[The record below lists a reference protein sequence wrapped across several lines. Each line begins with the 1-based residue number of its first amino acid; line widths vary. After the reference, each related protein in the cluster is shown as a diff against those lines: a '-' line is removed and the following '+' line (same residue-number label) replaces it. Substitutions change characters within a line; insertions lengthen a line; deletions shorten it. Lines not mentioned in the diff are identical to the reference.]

1 MGVKKNTEIHAKTL
15 GNRGY
20 VIRKAILTDAQI
32 TKIKKDLTVKPIQFG
47 GYEQDNKEFTL
58 YKENE
63 NKLYLPKEY
72 GIKHFGEPDIN
83 KFTDDCED
91 IELNFNGSLREN
103 QLPVVDAFM
112 KATKTTI
119 GGGLICLGCGYGKT
133 ILALYMASLIGKKT
147 LVVVHKEFL
156 VHQWIER
163 IHQFLPEA
171 RVGKIQQNVVDVE
184 DKDIVIAML
193 QSISMKEYPE
203 STFKSF
209 GFVCIDECHHMG
221 AEVFSR
227 ALPKI
232 TTKHMLGLSA
242 TPDRKDGLRKVF
254 EYYLGGMVFCIKG
267 REPEKVKVELIRYNC
282 TNPDFKQMHMNFKG
296 QINSPKMINQ
306 VCEDP
311 DRFKLIINLLIRVA
325 KEGRKILILCDRRGY
340 LDEIYKRVTK
350 KEIGSIGY
358 YVGGMKEKALQESS
372 TKQIIL
378 GTYSMASEGM
388 DIPAL
393 NTVILTTSKSD
404 VEQSVGRILR
414 EKESERKFVPLI
426 IDIVDQEMGNFVRQ
440 SVMRVRHYNKG
451 NYLIEEYEIHGRGEI
466 KFVKT
471 LSKKTTNNKNTTNK
485 NTENIMTIHASM
497 SVDTSTST
505 TKPMTTTKNKN
516 ETISFNDCM
525 L

>member
-1 MGVKKNTEIHAKTL
+1 MSSYEKQTGKNTVLYDKTL

-20 VIRKAILTDAQI
+20 VIRKSILTTQQI

-47 GYEQDNKEFTL
+47 GFEQDDKEFTL
-58 YKENE
+58 YKEND

-72 GIKHFGEPDIN
+72 GLRNFGEPDNN
-83 KFTDDCED
+83 KFTNDCED
-91 IELNFNGSLREN
+91 IDVKFNGELRQN
-103 QLPVVDAFM
+103 QLPVIDAFM
-112 KATKTTI
+112 KATKTTV

-133 ILALYMASLIGKKT
+133 ILALKIATLIGKKT
-147 LVVVHKEFL
+147 LIVVHKEFL

-171 RVGKIQQNVVDVE
+171 RVGKIQQNVIDVE
-184 DKDIVIAML
+184 NKDIVIAML
-193 QSISMKEYPE
+193 QSISMKDYPE
-203 STFKSF
+203 NTFKSF

-254 EYYLGGMVFCIKG
+254 ECYLGGMVFCIKG
-267 REPEKVKVELIRYNC
+267 REPEKVKVELIKYNC
-282 TNPDFKQMHMNFKG
+282 TNKDFKQMHVNFKG
-296 QINSPKMINQ
+296 QINCPKMINQ

-311 DRFKLIINLLIRVA
+311 DRFKLIINLLKRVA
-325 KEGRKILILCDRRGY
+325 KEGRKILILCDRRAY

-350 KEIGSIGY
+350 REIGSIGY
-358 YVGGMKEKALQESS
+358 YVGGMKEKALQDSS

-388 DIPAL
+388 DIPSL
-393 NTVILTTSKSD
+393 NTVILASSKSD

-414 EKESERKFVPLI
+414 EKEAERKFVPLI
-426 IDIVDQEMGNFVRQ
+426 IDIIDQQLGNFVRQ
-440 SVMRVRHYNKG
+440 STQRVRHYKNAD
-451 NYLIEEYEIHGRGEI
+451 YLIEEHEIHGTRELNFI
-466 KFVKT
+466 KT
-471 LSKKTTNNKNTTNK
+471 LSKGKRNTNTNTNSIK
-485 NTENIMTIHASM
+485 DFVCI
-497 SVDTSTST
+497 DTPTS
-505 TKPMTTTKNKN
+505 KNK
-516 ETISFNDCM
+516 TIKFDGCM